1 MELRSSNKSSENIAT
16 TNAVSRKSSCDSL
29 TELKMNENQL
39 ETNDQ
44 RSEKK
49 GDGWTLYLLFC
60 NLSIIIGSSF
70 MFGYNLSVVN
80 GPYVILLDWMN
91 ETIYETG
98 TQLSEDQLNTQWSVS
113 VTLYLIGGT
122 VGSTWF
128 PGFLANHIGK

>member
-1 MELRSSNKSSENIAT
+1 MAEERNGRRGSS
-16 TNAVSRKSSCDSL
+16 DSL
-29 TELKMNENQL
+29 NELNIDEGQTQNQAQMN
-39 ETNDQ
+39 
-44 RSEKK
+44 
-49 GDGWTLYLLFC
+49 GGWTFYLFFC

-70 MFGYNLSVVN
+70 MLGYNVSAVN
-80 GPYVILLDWMN
+80 APFLVISQWMN

-98 TQLSEDQLNTQWSVS
+98 TELSEDQLNTQWSVS